1 MKLTSLVSHAC
12 EVLSSILQTFPEG
25 GSRSSAPPDAI
36 IASFFRARRYLGS
49 HDRRFIAE
57 TVYGAIRHL
66 RRIDRLLAAF
76 EPPAPPGRA
85 TAKTL
90 ERVVM
95 YLLAVDEARTAER
108 TLELAEAYQD
118 VGMRAR
124 EVLAAHEQSAGAR
137 GAVVTPEELADR
149 HSFEPWMVQEF
160 VRDYGL
166 EEAEGLCRSLNV
178 QAPLTIRANTL
189 QTDRESL
196 QALLEASGIPS
207 HPSRLSPLGLHLTKR
222 LNVFHLDAFRNG
234 LFELQDEG
242 SQLLPLLIDPKPN
255 AKVLDACAGAGGKT
269 LEFSALMKN
278 RGEIVAADI
287 SARRLEELRKRARR
301 AGAHN
306 IRVRQA
312 DLTSGAF
319 TGGEGS
325 FDVVLL
331 DAPCSGTGTIRRNPG
346 LKWTV
351 SESGVEELV
360 RKQASLLARASLFVK
375 AGGRVWYCTCSLFR
389 RENEAVVEQFLSSD
403 SSFALM
409 DLEPVLAK
417 LGLSDARARSAMQLL
432 PNRHGTDGFFCAALQ
447 RMA

>member
-1 MKLTSLVSHAC
+1 MKLTSLVSHTC

-36 IASFFRARRYLGS
+36 IAAFFRARKYLGS

-57 TVYGAIRHL
+57 TAYGTIRHL
-66 RRIDRLLAAF
+66 RRIDTLLAAADA
-76 EPPAPPGRA
+76 PASPGRTPA
-85 TAKTL
+85 GVL
-90 ERVVM
+90 QRVVM
-95 YLLAVDEARTAER
+95 YLIAVDESRTAEGS
-108 TLELAEAYQD
+108 LELGEAYREEWT
-118 VGMRAR
+118 RAR
-124 EVLAAHEQSAGAR
+124 KALEAQGQLAGDRGPVATPEDLAA
-137 GAVVTPEELADR
+137 LY
-149 HSFEPWMVQEF
+149 SFEPWMVREF
-160 VRDYGL
+160 VRDHGL
-166 EEAEGLCRSLNV
+166 ENATELCRCLNV

-189 QTDRESL
+189 QTDRDSL
-196 QALLEASGIPS
+196 QAMLGASGIPS
-207 HPSRLSPLGLHLTKR
+207 QQSRLSPFGLHLTKR
-222 LNVFHLDAFRNG
+222 LNVFHLEAFRKG

-269 LEFSALMKN
+269 LELSALMKN

-287 SARRLEELRKRARR
+287 SVRRLEELRRRARR

-312 DLTSGAF
+312 DFTSDALAGA
-319 TGGEGS
+319 EGS

-351 SESGVEELV
+351 SEASVEELV
-360 RKQASLLARASLFVK
+360 RKQSSLLAKSSQFVK
-375 AGGRVWYCTCSLFR
+375 AGGLVWYCTCSLLR
-389 RENEAVVEQFLSSD
+389 RENEAVVEQFLSSC
-403 SSFALM
+403 SSFTLM
-409 DLEPVLAK
+409 DLGPALVR
-417 LGLSDARARSAMQLL
+417 LGLSDARTGSAMHLL

-447 RMA
+447 RMV

>member
-1 MKLTSLVSHAC
+1 MKLTSLVSHSC
-12 EVLSSILQTFPEG
+12 EVLSSILKTFPEG

-36 IASFFRARRYLGS
+36 IATFFRARKYLGS

-57 TVYGAIRHL
+57 TSYGTIRHL
-66 RRIDRLLAAF
+66 RRLDRLLAASD
-76 EPPAPPGRA
+76 PASPPGRTQA
-85 TAKTL
+85 GVL

-95 YLLAVDEARTAER
+95 YLLAVDEARTADR
-108 TLELAEAYQD
+108 SLELGEAYQD
-118 VGMRAR
+118 LWRRAR
-124 EVLAAHEQSAGAR
+124 RALEAQEQSPDDRGPAG
-137 GAVVTPEELADR
+137 TPEDLADR
-149 HSFEPWMVQEF
+149 YSFEPWMVREF
-160 VRDYGL
+160 VRDHGL
-166 EEAEGLCRSLNV
+166 ENAEHLCRSLNV
-178 QAPLTIRANTL
+178 QAPLTIRVNTL

-196 QALLEASGIPS
+196 QAVLGASGILS
-207 HPSRLSPLGLHLTKR
+207 HPSQLSPLGLHLTKR
-222 LNVFHLDAFRNG
+222 LNVFHLDAFRKG

-242 SQLLPLLIDPKPN
+242 SQLLPLLIDPKPS

-269 LEFSALMKN
+269 LELSALMKN

-312 DLTSGAF
+312 DFTSDALAGA
-319 TGGEGS
+319 EGS

-360 RKQASLLARASLFVK
+360 QKQMSLLARSSLFVK
-375 AGGRVWYCTCSLFR
+375 AGGVVWYCTCSLLR
-389 RENEAVVEQFLSSD
+389 RENEAVVERFLSSAP
-403 SSFALM
+403 SFTLM

-417 LGLSDARARSAMQLL
+417 LGLSDARTGLAMHLL
-432 PNRHGTDGFFCAALQ
+432 PSRHGTDGFFCAALQ
-447 RMA
+447 RMV

>member
-1 MKLTSLVSHAC
+1 MKLTSLVSHTC
-12 EVLSSILQTFPEG
+12 EVFTSILQTFPEG
-25 GSRSSAPPDAI
+25 GSRSSAPPDAL
-36 IASFFRARRYLGS
+36 IAAFFRARKYLGS

-57 TVYGAIRHL
+57 TVYGTIRHL
-66 RRIDRLLAAF
+66 RRIDKLLAASQSPETP
-76 EPPAPPGRA
+76 EPTPAKA
-85 TAKTL
+85 L
-90 ERVVM
+90 SRVVT
-95 YLLAVDEARTAER
+95 YLLAVDELRTAER
-108 TLELAEAYQD
+108 SGELREGYPDQW
-118 VGMRAR
+118 MRAR
-124 EVLAAHEQSAGAR
+124 KGLEAQEDFLSEQKPAAGADD
-137 GAVVTPEELADR
+137 LADR
-149 HSFEPWMVQEF
+149 YSFEPWMVGEF
-160 VRDYGL
+160 VRDHGL
-166 EEAEGLCRSLNV
+166 ETAQELCRSLNV